1 MAAELIVCAFLVLS
15 GSRVGRRV
23 GIIVGAIG
31 CVSAV
36 SWMPTTH
43 MVPDLHCPR
52 RALVI
57 YALAAYE
64 GNAEAA

>member
-1 MAAELIVCAFLVLS
+1 
-15 GSRVGRRV
+15 VGRRV